1 MTGQARRR
9 EILANPFFVI
19 LMAASAL
26 FVLTVLGYLVSPFV
40 LVPRPAANQ
49 PGPGSIKM
57 AEWFDRNGP
66 LTLGVEFVVML
77 LAGILAMAT
86 DSWFSA
92 RAKSK
97 EQAGEAS
104 QIPDS

>member
-1 MTGQARRR
+1 MSSCRD
-9 EILANPFFVI
+9 
-19 LMAASAL
+19 
-26 FVLTVLGYLVSPFV
+26 
-40 LVPRPAANQ
+40 PAAQQ

-66 LTLGVEFVVML
+66 LTLAIEFVVML

-86 DSWFSA
+86 DSWFSS

-97 EQAGEAS
+97 EREGEA
-104 QIPDS
+104 